1 MENAR
6 TYVLNGLINTENSI
20 GNPTFIWQGNSY
32 NFIPSISE
40 FNRQL
45 ESGGFQIVKLLTA
58 TVRKYNISDDN
69 DEDDITPIFPNGTP
83 TAQQTINYSLDSTN
97 YRIESVKHD
106 PTNSYMRIIAH
117 STTRGT

>member
-1 MENAR
+1 MSQELR
-6 TYVLNGLINTENSI
+6 TEIITDLYEIESDL
-20 GNPTFIWQGNSY
+20 GNPTFTWQGNSY

-45 ESGGFQIVKLLTA
+45 EFGGFQIVKLLTA
-58 TVRKYNISDDN
+58 TVRKFNISDD
-69 DEDDITPIFPNGTP
+69 DISPIFPNGTP
-83 TAQQTINYSLDSTN
+83 TAQQIIGYSLDGTN

-117 STTRGT
+117 STTKMT

>member
-1 MENAR
+1 MSLR
-6 TYVLNGLINTENSI
+6 TEIITDLYEIESDL

-83 TAQQTINYSLDSTN
+83 QPQDKIYYSLDGTW
-97 YRIESVKHD
+97 YRVESLKTD

-117 STTRGT
+117 STTRGL